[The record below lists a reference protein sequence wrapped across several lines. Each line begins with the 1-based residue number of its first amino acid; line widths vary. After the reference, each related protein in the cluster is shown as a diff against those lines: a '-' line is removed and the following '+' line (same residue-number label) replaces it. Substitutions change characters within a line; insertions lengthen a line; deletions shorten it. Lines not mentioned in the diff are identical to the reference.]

1 MNVRI
6 YQINM
11 KRDANN
17 VAFMNY
23 ESLPKFQGSSEID
36 SSLYD
41 KVFEGEV
48 NCFTLEKLYEIFN
61 LKHPAGYKGRSMSV
75 SDVVEIIDGNT
86 GKSYFHFCD
95 SFGFQKVDFEPEKT
109 QVSDRFLSLAEQ
121 EKISVLL
128 VPVGKSPIVKEI
140 PNTYE
145 AMKELVG
152 GGGLDEYMPFED
164 DAAIVCNRDGK
175 QEKLPMNR
183 AVYQPPK
190 RTQMSYSDLKS
201 LFREA
206 ENNRQHLTAHII
218 FTADTFKK
226 PYSEFERTY
235 EVSSDNKAFQS
246 RMGGYSIYGASLDG
260 VDPCLRME
268 GLMADEMGGK
278 DGWKIEK
285 CFLMEDSREVA
296 DIIHGDFF
304 IARSNIADEKYSSL
318 SSEQLLKYKRL
329 FRYPERFHETA
340 HGIEIEPFKPDRAD
354 KDR

>member
-11 KRDANN
+11 KRDTNN

-61 LKHPAGYKGRSMSV
+61 LEHPAGYKGRSMSV
-75 SDVVEIIDGNT
+75 SDVVEIIDGNN

-95 SFGFQKVDFEPEKT
+95 SIGFRWIDFAPEKT

-128 VPVGKSPIVKEI
+128 VPVGKSPVVKEI

-190 RTQMSYSDLKS
+190 RTDELQRPEIPFSGSGK
-201 LFREA
+201 
-206 ENNRQHLTAHII
+206 QQT
-218 FTADTFKK
+218 T
-226 PYSEFERTY
+226 PYRTY
-235 EVSSDNKAFQS
+235 HFY
-246 RMGGYSIYGASLDG
+246 R
-260 VDPCLRME
+260 
-268 GLMADEMGGK
+268 
-278 DGWKIEK
+278 
-285 CFLMEDSREVA
+285 
-296 DIIHGDFF
+296 
-304 IARSNIADEKYSSL
+304 
-318 SSEQLLKYKRL
+318 
-329 FRYPERFHETA
+329 RYLQKTVQRV
-340 HGIEIEPFKPDRAD
+340 
-354 KDR
+354 

>member
-48 NCFTLEKLYEIFN
+48 NCFTLENLYEIFN
-61 LKHPAGYKGRSMSV
+61 LEHPAGYKGRSMSV

-95 SFGFQKVDFEPEKT
+95 SFGFQKVDFDPEKT

-152 GGGLDEYMPFED
+152 GGGLDEYMPFD
-164 DAAIVCNRDGK
+164 LLNQCIDILIHSRKTLRCFRNHGILRIGSLNR
-175 QEKLPMNR
+175 
-183 AVYQPPK
+183 
-190 RTQMSYSDLKS
+190 
-201 LFREA
+201 
-206 ENNRQHLTAHII
+206 TAHRRCCILCI
-218 FTADTFKK
+218 FKQFIQNLCNAFCLTSGFLCQLTDFISHYSK
-226 PYSEFERTY
+226 PFSGFPCTGTLNRSIER
-235 EVSSDNKAFQS
+235 QQ
-246 RMGGYSIYGASLDG
+246 I
-260 VDPCLRME
+260 
-268 GLMADEMGGK
+268 GLTGNGK
-278 DGWKIEK
+278 DGI
-285 CFLMEDSREVA
+285 CNTLYCL
-296 DIIHGDFF
+296 GT
-304 IARSNIADEKYSSL
+304 
-318 SSEQLLKYKRL
+318 LL
-329 FRYPERFHETA
+329 
-340 HGIEIEPFKPDRAD
+340 
-354 KDR
+354 

>member
-11 KRDANN
+11 KRDTNN

-61 LKHPAGYKGRSMSV
+61 LEHPAGYKGRSMSV
-75 SDVVEIIDGNT
+75 SDVVEIIDGNN

-95 SFGFQKVDFEPEKT
+95 SFGFQQIDFAPEKT
-109 QVSDRFLSLAEQ
+109 QISDRFLSLVEQ

-128 VPVGKSPIVKEI
+128 VPVGKSPVVKEI

-206 ENNRQHLTAHII
+206 ENNRQHLTAHIV
-218 FTADTFKK
+218 FTADPLKK

-235 EVSSDNKAFQS
+235 EVS
-246 RMGGYSIYGASLDG
+246 
-260 VDPCLRME
+260 
-268 GLMADEMGGK
+268 
-278 DGWKIEK
+278 
-285 CFLMEDSREVA
+285 
-296 DIIHGDFF
+296 
-304 IARSNIADEKYSSL
+304 
-318 SSEQLLKYKRL
+318 
-329 FRYPERFHETA
+329 
-340 HGIEIEPFKPDRAD
+340 
-354 KDR
+354 

>member
-128 VPVGKSPIVKEI
+128 VPG
-140 PNTYE
+140 
-145 AMKELVG
+145 
-152 GGGLDEYMPFED
+152 
-164 DAAIVCNRDGK
+164 
-175 QEKLPMNR
+175 R
-183 AVYQPPK
+183 A
-190 RTQMSYSDLKS
+190 
-201 LFREA
+201 
-206 ENNRQHLTAHII
+206 N
-218 FTADTFKK
+218 
-226 PYSEFERTY
+226 
-235 EVSSDNKAFQS
+235 
-246 RMGGYSIYGASLDG
+246 
-260 VDPCLRME
+260 LR
-268 GLMADEMGGK
+268 L
-278 DGWKIEK
+278 
-285 CFLMEDSREVA
+285 
-296 DIIHGDFF
+296 
-304 IARSNIADEKYSSL
+304 
-318 SSEQLLKYKRL
+318 
-329 FRYPERFHETA
+329 
-340 HGIEIEPFKPDRAD
+340 
-354 KDR
+354 